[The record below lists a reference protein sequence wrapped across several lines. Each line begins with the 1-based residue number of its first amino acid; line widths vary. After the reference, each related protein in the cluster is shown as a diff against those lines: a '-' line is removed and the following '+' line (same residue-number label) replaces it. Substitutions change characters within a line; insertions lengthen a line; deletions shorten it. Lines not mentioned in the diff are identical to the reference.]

1 MRACC
6 AGGDAVNL
14 RDRYMLEEEREDDA
28 RIAADWRKSRP
39 ADMPDLADDD
49 WEPVLYTQSQLDA
62 AGVRIGAVV
71 SVVWAVICA
80 IVVYVALT
88 GVRP

>member
-1 MRACC
+1 MRR
-6 AGGDAVNL
+6 
-14 RDRYMLEEEREDDA
+14 RDPFKAEREEA
-28 RIAADWRKSRP
+28 FRAGLSGDWRKSRP
-39 ADMPDLADDD
+39 ADLVDDD

-88 GVRP
+88 GGH

>member
-1 MRACC
+1 MNTAS
-6 AGGDAVNL
+6 
-14 RDRYMLEEEREDDA
+14 
-28 RIAADWRKSRP
+28 WRTARP
-39 ADMPDLADDD
+39 ADMPDPADDD